1 MIDFHRLCPEYREN
15 YNALIA
21 SGREPGCEYSFVNI
35 NLWGRQRVTF
45 QDGFVL
51 FFSQFDR
58 VTVYPFPMGQG
69 DLKAALDTLIA
80 DAQSRGI
87 PFRLTGMTEA
97 ECQILESLY
106 PGEFRFHTDRDSFD
120 YVYAIEDLAELKGKR
135 YQSKRNFAN
144 RFQLQHP
151 DAKLIP
157 LDTDTIPLAQEMLDT
172 WFAQR
177 KTMDPDGD
185 YALEQVALSRCFAR
199 FPELG
204 AEGLVLVEKGKCLAL
219 TIGSFLTEEIF
230 DIHFEKALE
239 GVDGAYAFINRAFA
253 QHLRE
258 KYPRLQHLNR
268 EDDMGIPGL
277 RKAKLSYH
285 PHHMVAKYWARLW
298 EDGDAT

>member
-239 GVDGAYAFINRAFA
+239 GVDGAYAFINRSFA

-258 KYPRLQHLNR
+258 KYPRLQYLNR